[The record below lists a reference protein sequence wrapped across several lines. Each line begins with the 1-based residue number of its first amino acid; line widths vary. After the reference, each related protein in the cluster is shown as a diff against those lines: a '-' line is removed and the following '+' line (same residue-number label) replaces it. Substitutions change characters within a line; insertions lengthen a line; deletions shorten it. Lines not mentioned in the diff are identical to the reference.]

1 MSEIRVDTIKTRAG
15 AVPKASDVGLNITG
29 NVLQIVHTQAQ
40 TTQGVTST
48 SYAKFNG
55 YDTAIT
61 PSSTS
66 SKILIHFG
74 YHIFRAA
81 WNINAWRGAAVRL
94 MRVTG
99 DTVLITDGADYGIAA
114 NFNAHAS
121 DRFMAFG
128 SGSFLDTPNTTSAT
142 TYGLECKLTGGGSV
156 DFNNSSYG
164 RQGFI
169 TLYEIAG

>member
-1 MSEIRVDTIKTRAG
+1 MALTKIIGSGIGTVTNQFSDANMSSGSI
-15 AVPKASDVGLNITG
+15 
-29 NVLQIVHTQAQ
+29 LQIVHTQAQ
-40 TTQGVTST
+40 TNQSVTST
-48 SYAKFNG
+48 SYTGLNG
-55 YDTAIT
+55 YNTAIT

-74 YHIFRAA
+74 YHAFRSS
-81 WNINAWRGAAVRL
+81 WNTGTWRGAAVRL

-99 DTVLITDGADYGIAA
+99 DTVLITDGNSYGLAA
-114 NFNAHAS
+114 NFNAHAE

-142 TYGLECKLTGGGSV
+142 TYGLECRITGGGSV
-156 DFNNSSYG
+156 TFNNSDYG

-169 TLYEIAG
+169 TLYEIAE

>member
-1 MSEIRVDTIKTRAG
+1 MALTKIIGSGIGTVTNQFSDANM
-15 AVPKASDVGLNITG
+15 ASGSI
-29 NVLQIVHTQAQ
+29 LQIVHTQAQ
-40 TTQGVTST
+40 TVQAATTT
-48 SYAKFNG
+48 SYIAFSG
-55 YDTAIT
+55 YNTAIT

-74 YHIFRAA
+74 YHVFKSTHSG
-81 WNINAWRGAAVRL
+81 NNWRGAAVRL

-99 DTVLITDGADYGIAA
+99 DTVLITDGADYGLAA
-114 NFNAHAS
+114 YFEDSN
-121 DRFMAFG
+121 DRYMAFG

-142 TYGLECKLTGGGSV
+142 TYGLECKVTGGGNA

>member
-1 MSEIRVDTIKTRAG
+1 MSEIRVDAIKTRAG

-40 TTQGVTST
+40 TVQAATTT
-48 SYAKFNG
+48 SYVAFSG
-55 YDTAIT
+55 YNTAIT

-74 YHIFRAA
+74 YHVFKSTHSG
-81 WNINAWRGAAVRL
+81 NNWRGAAVRL

-99 DTVLITDGADYGIAA
+99 DTVLITDGADYGLAA
-114 NFNAHAS
+114 YFEDSN

-128 SGSFLDTPNTTSAT
+128 SGSFLDSPNTTSAT
-142 TYGLECKLTGGGSV
+142 TYGLEGESTTGIGI
-156 DFNNSSYG
+156 DLNNSSYG
-164 RQGFI
+164 KQGFI